1 VVPSADAASIAR
13 MDASRGCLGV
23 AAMMFFLATVLIG
36 WLMMVVAPVLSG
48 EPPLANIGVLVL
60 CTAGSLL
67 VWRLAGGKD
76 WGLGSGDDRQQAPT
90 GAAASDS
97 PRLQRDWAFVL
108 SHQGVEI
115 AELRDLV
122 DGIYRSAPPETV
134 RPERR
139 DVFRAFDLTPLPDM
153 RVVILG
159 QDPYP
164 GEGRADGL
172 AFSVR
177 PGVAIPH
184 SLDRVFANLA
194 ADSRLAF
201 QRPATGDLSPWAR
214 QGVLLLN
221 TALTHQERDRSHR
234 DQWRPF
240 TRSVLEYVNERRRH
254 IVFLLWG
261 DDANDLAD
269 EVGLDPTRHRLV
281 RSTHPRREEPSARYP
296 RFAATR
302 PFSEANE
309 QLQHWGRQPVDW
321 TL

>member
-1 VVPSADAASIAR
+1 MVAASIAR
-13 MDASRGCLGV
+13 MDFARGCLG
-23 AAMMFFLATVLIG
+23 AAAALFFLATVLIG

-48 EPPLANIGVLVL
+48 DPPFANIGVLVL
-60 CTAGSLL
+60 CTAGSLI

-76 WGLGSGDDRQQAPT
+76 WGLGSGDERQQATTDATAPN
-90 GAAASDS
+90 S
-97 PRLQRDWAFVL
+97 PRLQRDWAYVI
-108 SHQGVEI
+108 SQQGVETS
-115 AELRDLV
+115 ELRDLV

-139 DVFRAFDLTPLPDM
+139 DVFRAFDLTSLHDL

-164 GEGRADGL
+164 GKGQADGL

-177 PGVAIPH
+177 HGVAIPH

-194 ADSRLAF
+194 ADSQLAF
-201 QRPATGDLSPWAR
+201 QRPGIGDLSAWAR

-221 TALTHQERDRSHR
+221 TALTHQEQGQSHR
-234 DQWRPF
+234 DLWRPF
-240 TRSVLEYVNERRRH
+240 TRSVLEYINERRSH

-269 EVGLDPTRHRLV
+269 EVGLDPTRHRLI

-302 PFSEANE
+302 PFSEANA
-309 QLQHWGRQPVDW
+309 QLQSWGRMSIDW